1 MIECIGSFILCVW
14 GRDRAF
20 HLASGWRQGGGRA
33 DHVDGKQEKFQ
44 EESGLTWRDQ
54 LRKGLGKR
62 VAELRSCFC
71 FVFLLN
77 VSSLFRSSFGAR
89 GLLSSSW
96 QR

>member
-71 FVFLLN
+71 FVFSLN